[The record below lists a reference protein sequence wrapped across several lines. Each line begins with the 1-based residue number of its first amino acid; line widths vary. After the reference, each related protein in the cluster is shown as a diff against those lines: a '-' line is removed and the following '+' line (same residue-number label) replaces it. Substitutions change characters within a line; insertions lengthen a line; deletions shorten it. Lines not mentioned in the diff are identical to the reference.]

1 MTTKQQSNIA
11 RSAYKGLLVLTM
23 ILITIF
29 IFKTLL
35 FSSEIYSYDETDKEF
50 RNNKLFS
57 DNDIKTDSISIIEE
71 PKDTCNVK
79 TNEQKNI
86 IKDLTVNKKIINI
99 NKSLKDE
106 LIELPGIG
114 PKTAEKIIKYRAE
127 HGDFQNKEDLKKV
140 KGIGPVK
147 LKKIENLI
155 KLK

>member
-1 MTTKQQSNIA
+1 MMKPI
-11 RSAYKGLLVLTM
+11 
-23 ILITIF
+23 
-29 IFKTLL
+29 
-35 FSSEIYSYDETDKEF
+35 KEF
-50 RNNKLFS
+50 RKNKLFT
-57 DNDIKTDSISIIEE
+57 NNNIKTDSTNIVEE
-71 PKDTCNVK
+71 LKDTSNVK

-114 PKTAEKIIKYRAE
+114 PKTAEKIIKYRIE
-127 HGDFQNKEDLKKV
+127 HGDFQSKEDLKKV
-140 KGIGPVK
+140 KGIGPAK

>member
-1 MTTKQQSNIA
+1 MTAKQQPNIA
-11 RSAYKGLLVLTM
+11 RSTYKGLLILTM
-23 ILITIF
+23 VLITVF

-35 FSSEIYSYDETDKEF
+35 FSSEVHSYDETDKEF
-50 RNNKLFS
+50 RSNKLFTS
-57 DNDIKTDSISIIEE
+57 NDIKTDSVSIVENL
-71 PKDTCNVK
+71 KDTSNVK

-114 PKTAEKIIKYRAE
+114 PKTAEKIIKYRIK
-127 HGDFQNKEDLKKV
+127 HGDFQSKEDLKKV